1 MFQPSSK
8 LKQIIQYHTLVSLEE
23 KEVKIDLEIPSNIEL
38 NKYQLSIHCFVQV
51 SRSLFI
57 NLIQTFILRGER
69 NKLYLNFGETT
80 STLVN
85 AEKKELRIH
94 IKRLSPANHADDTF
108 KAGDRAVY
116 LHDYFGD
123 VFFLCP
129 KVFIQ
134 QASIGS
140 HREWHLVHAYLEK
153 QRGKKHVL

>member
-1 MFQPSSK
+1 M
-8 LKQIIQYHTLVSLEE
+8 KQIIQYHTLVSLEE

-123 VFFLCP
+123 VFFFVS
-129 KVFIQ
+129 K
-134 QASIGS
+134 S
-140 HREWHLVHAYLEK
+140 VHSTGVDWLTPRVAFGACLS
-153 QRGKKHVL
+153 